1 MNYKEQTKRYIL
13 FIISLFFSALG
24 VAFTKHGELGVSP
37 ISSVANVVNCKFPA
51 FSLGTLLIVWNCVLI
66 LGQILLLQKSFQLIQ
81 LLQIPLSFLFGWFT
95 DLGMYLV
102 ASFPVTNYFL
112 RLIMVLLGIIIL
124 GFGISLSVIANVI
137 MNSGEAFVKAV
148 SDTTK
153 KNFGNIKIGFDILC
167 VILSILLSLFFFDL
181 KIVGT
186 REGTVLSALLT
197 GMIVKVFTKYL
208 KTPLDS
214 ILQTKETMTPVGQTA
229 DSLVQDLTS
238 APQNT
243 SKQHLVVTI
252 AREYGSGGREIG
264 KQLAERLHI
273 PYYDLDMIHK
283 AAQESGLSEKVIS
296 ENEQKVKNT
305 AAHSLYFWYIQP
317 MPQEELPL
325 VEQVFEVQSKIIRD
339 IASKESCV
347 IVGRLANFIL
357 QKDYSVF
364 RIFVGAT
371 KEAKIERVMKRD
383 RLNAKE
389 AKEKIKKVEHER
401 SNHCYYFTH
410 KHWKDLDNY
419 DFYLKSDFLG
429 IDASINLLSDM
440 IERREIK

>member
-1 MNYKEQTKRYIL
+1 MNYKELTKRYIL

-51 FSLGTLLIVWNCVLI
+51 FSLGTLLIIWNCILI
-66 LGQILLLQKSFQLIQ
+66 LGQIVLLRKKFQMIQ
-81 LLQIPLSFLFGWFT
+81 LLQLPLSFLFGWFT

-102 ASFPVTNYFL
+102 ASIPVTSYPL
-112 RLIMVLLGIIIL
+112 RLLMVLIGIVIL

-167 VILSILLSLFFFDL
+167 VILSILLSLAFFHMQ
-181 KIVGT
+181 IVGT

-197 GMIVKVFTKYL
+197 GMVVKVFTKYL
-208 KTPLDS
+208 KSPLDS
-214 ILQTKETMTPVGQTA
+214 ILQSNDLSQTPADATDDTA
-229 DSLVQDLTS
+229 
-238 APQNT
+238 
-243 SKQHLVVTI
+243 KQHLVITI
-252 AREYGSGGREIG
+252 AREYGSGGRELG
-264 KQLAERLHI
+264 KQLAQRLHI

-283 AAQESGLSEKVIS
+283 AAKESGLSEQIIS
-296 ENEQKVKNT
+296 ENEQKVKNP

-317 MPQEELPL
+317 MTQDELPL
-325 VEQVFEVQSKIIRD
+325 VEKVFEVQSKIIRE
-339 IASKESCV
+339 IAQKESCV

-357 QKDYSVF
+357 QKDYNVF

-371 KEAKIERVMKRD
+371 KAAKIERVINREHISE
-383 RLNAKE
+383 KE
-389 AKEKIKKVEHER
+389 AKDKIKRVEQER
-401 SNHCYYFTH
+401 ANHCYYFTH
-410 KHWKDLDNY
+410 KHWKDMDNY
-419 DFYLKSDFLG
+419 DFYLKSDFMG
-429 IDASINLLSDM
+429 IEASTDLLVDM
-440 IERREIK
+440 IQKAK